1 MRGDGH
7 FDEEVAAWYDQD
19 HGDTGAETIEA
30 TVSMLADL
38 AGAGPALE
46 FAIGTGRVALPL
58 AGRGIEVRGIEL
70 SRPMVARLRE
80 KEGGAAIDVTIGD
93 MTTTRVDGAFSLVY
107 LVFNT
112 ISNLTSQDAQIA
124 CFRNAAAHLRPGGC
138 FLVENAVPPLRRLP
152 QGVTRLAFARSEHHW
167 GIDDIDVAT
176 QQCVSHHV
184 WIDGGQARRLSLPF
198 RYAWPSEL
206 DLMARLAGLELRE
219 RWGHWHR
226 GSFTGLSDRHVSIW
240 RKTKD

>member
-1 MRGDGH
+1 MRGDGY
-7 FDEEVAAWYDQD
+7 FDEDVAAWYDQD
-19 HGDTGAETIEA
+19 HGDTDAETIEA

-138 FLVENAVPPLRRLP
+138 FLVESAVPPLRKLP

-206 DLMARLAGLELRE
+206 DLMARLAGLELME
-219 RWGHWHR
+219 RWGDWHR